1 LALWYQ
7 PPGGRAF
14 EQRLLATVARAVDLL
29 ENLAVKKSLQATGRN
44 LGLRLLE
51 HFVNTQPAQR

>member
-1 LALWYQ
+1 LARWYQ

-14 EQRLLATVARAVDLL
+14 EQRLLATVARAVDLS
-29 ENLAVKKSLQATGRN
+29 ENLAVKKSPQATGRN